1 MSVTLREINRDNWEE
16 CIQLKP
22 YEAQRNFVASNVY
35 SLLESKFEPSF
46 FPLAIYNNE
55 TMVGFVMYALDEDD
69 SSWWLVRLMVDGK
82 HQKNG
87 YGKATILKIIEIL
100 KNKPGCD
107 RMFTSYVPD
116 NLVAEKLY
124 LSLGFEET
132 GKIEDGEIIVCLPL
146 DKKLER

>member
-22 YEAQRNFVASNVY
+22 YETQLNFVASNVY
-35 SLLESKFEPSF
+35 SLLESKFEPSL
-46 FPLAIYNNE
+46 FPLAIYNDE
-55 TMVGFVMYALDEDD
+55 MMVGFVMYGLDEDD
-69 SSWWLVRLMVDGK
+69 NSWWLVRLMVDRK

-87 YGKATILKIIEIL
+87 YGKVAILKIIEIL
-100 KNKPGCD
+100 RNKCD

-124 LSLGFEET
+124 LSLGFEKT
-132 GKIEDGEIIVCLPL
+132 GKIVEGEIVVCLPL
-146 DKKLER
+146 Q